1 MNKTNSTLK
10 RCYIAMLAI
19 FCIVAVVIILLFI
32 LVKKQTLNFST
43 LILDSF
49 GYKEALLTA
58 KAIEDLY
65 IETHGIFIHDSQR
78 TIDLRYANAFIYLM
92 LSCIRSGVIG
102 DTPQKI
108 GDLSLVAKFI
118 GSDTNV
124 FLKFYNAYILTIH
137 ILNDGNSINSVH
149 TLTSNNLLS
158 IVKSIENA

>member
-1 MNKTNSTLK
+1 
-10 RCYIAMLAI
+10 MLAI

-65 IETHGIFIHDSQR
+65 VETHGIFIHDSQR

-102 DTPQKI
+102 DTPKKI
-108 GDLSLVAKFI
+108 DDLSLVAKFI

>member
-1 MNKTNSTLK
+1 
-10 RCYIAMLAI
+10 MLAI

-65 IETHGIFIHDSQR
+65 VETHGIFIHDSQR

-92 LSCIRSGVIG
+92 LSCIRSRVIG
-102 DTPQKI
+102 DTPKKI
-108 GDLSLVAKFI
+108 DDLSLVAKFI

>member
-1 MNKTNSTLK
+1 MYQK
-10 RCYIAMLAI
+10 RS
-19 FCIVAVVIILLFI
+19 
-32 LVKKQTLNFST
+32 NWR
-43 LILDSF
+43 
-49 GYKEALLTA
+49 
-58 KAIEDLY
+58 
-65 IETHGIFIHDSQR
+65 H
-78 TIDLRYANAFIYLM
+78 
-92 LSCIRSGVIG
+92 
-102 DTPQKI
+102 PQKI

>member
-1 MNKTNSTLK
+1 
-10 RCYIAMLAI
+10 MLAI

-43 LILDSF
+43 SILDSF
-49 GYKEALLTA
+49 GYQEALLTA
-58 KAIEDLY
+58 KAIENLY
-65 IETHGIFIHDSQR
+65 VETHGIFIHDSQR

-102 DTPQKI
+102 DTPKKI

>member
-1 MNKTNSTLK
+1 
-10 RCYIAMLAI
+10 MLAI

-65 IETHGIFIHDSQR
+65 VETQGIFIHDSQR

-102 DTPQKI
+102 GTPPKKI

>member
-1 MNKTNSTLK
+1 
-10 RCYIAMLAI
+10 MLAI

>member
-1 MNKTNSTLK
+1 
-10 RCYIAMLAI
+10 MLAI

-65 IETHGIFIHDSQR
+65 VETQGIFIHDSQR

-102 DTPQKI
+102 DTPPK
-108 GDLSLVAKFI
+108 KNRRFI
-118 GSDTNV
+118 TCC
-124 FLKFYNAYILTIH
+124 
-137 ILNDGNSINSVH
+137 
-149 TLTSNNLLS
+149 
-158 IVKSIENA
+158 